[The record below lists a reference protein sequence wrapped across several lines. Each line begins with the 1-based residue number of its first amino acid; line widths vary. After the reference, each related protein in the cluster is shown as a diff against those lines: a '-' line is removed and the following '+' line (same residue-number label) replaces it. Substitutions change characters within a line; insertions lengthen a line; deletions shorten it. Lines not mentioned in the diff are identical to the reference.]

1 MSNSKPFLR
10 QVFDKVERAV
20 GGPLEQLVASKSYT
34 DVILTINQLQKAIGG
49 PVAGAAS
56 GAMEKVLHAV
66 QLPTRSDVRRLS
78 RQLVELA
85 TELRAVSAKLQEARP
100 VTALPKARHTRQQVK
115 TGVKAPAVSA
125 KLQEAPPVAAL
136 AKARRTRAPAKTDRK
151 AGDGT

>member
-10 QVFDKVERAV
+10 QMFDKVERAV

-56 GAMEKVLHAV
+56 GAMEKVLHVV
-66 QLPTRSDVRRLS
+66 QMPTRSDVRRLN

-85 TELRAVSAKLQEARP
+85 TELRALSAKVQEARP
-100 VTALPKARHTRQQVK
+100 VAALPKAR
-115 TGVKAPAVSA
+115 
-125 KLQEAPPVAAL
+125 
-136 AKARRTRAPAKTDRK
+136 RTSQPAKTAKK
-151 AGDGT
+151 ARDGT